1 MIDMFKNL
9 FGKKEEV
16 SKTIELKAYAT
27 GQLVSIEEVPDQVF
41 AEKMMGEGVAIIP
54 SEGKIVAPVGG
65 EVVRVFPRKHAVV
78 IRAHNGAEILIHIG
92 LETVSMKGEGF
103 TTHVTEGKKVKA
115 GDLLVS
121 VDLDLVKEKAK
132 DIITPLVITNAD
144 IIERV
149 EKPISSG
156 NVTASE
162 QIILTVTAKA

>member
-1 MIDMFKNL
+1 MFKNL

-27 GQLVSIEEVPDQVF
+27 GRLVSIEEVPDPVF

-54 SEGKIVAPVGG
+54 SEGKIYAPIEG

-78 IRAHNGAEILIHIG
+78 IKAQNGAEILIHIG

-115 GDLLVS
+115 GDLLVT
-121 VDLDLVKEKAK
+121 VDLNLVKEKAK

-144 IIERV
+144 VIEQV
-149 EKPISSG
+149 EKTISSG
-156 NVTASE
+156 DVIASE
-162 QIILTVTAKA
+162 HIILRVTAK